1 MYSVAQMSTL
11 FGVRQQG
18 FEATVLDDRSQPIPS
33 SSNIVHL
40 HMMTKVI
47 MRVFGVLVLVLA
59 FTFFTA
65 ACYAAYQAP
74 KWSGKPRPKGS
85 ICDRRFVLFLRKS
98 SAQSVNPNLV
108 NLIQSVRL
116 WHGHLDPVRIW
127 FMSGHI
133 CGSGRMFVTPTVS
146 NQCVCHTLTSKRGRS

>member
-108 NLIQSVRL
+108 NLIQSVAISTL
-116 WHGHLDPVRIW
+116 CEYGSCLDIFAAAAGCLSHPR
-127 FMSGHI
+127 
-133 CGSGRMFVTPTVS
+133 CPTSVFAIP
-146 NQCVCHTLTSKRGRS
+146 